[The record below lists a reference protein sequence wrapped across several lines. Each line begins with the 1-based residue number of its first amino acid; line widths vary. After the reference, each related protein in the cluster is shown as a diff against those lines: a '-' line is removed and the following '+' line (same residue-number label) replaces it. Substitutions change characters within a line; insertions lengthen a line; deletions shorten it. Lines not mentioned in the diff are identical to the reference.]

1 MKHMTLSEAFAF
13 YKAKLKNRNWSVS
26 AENADGELVLSL
38 WSHHFSAIGNIIR
51 YVDKVSRWAGPGN
64 KEFRERIEKA
74 YSSGQTVRAV
84 IARTNDES
92 AVETGKDT
100 SKLKKT
106 FSVKKDWFGKV
117 VVWDGD
123 SFEIEFTYWYL
134 GFSSTGLAR
143 E

>member
-1 MKHMTLSEAFAF
+1 MTLTEAFAF
-13 YKAKLKNRNWSVS
+13 YKAKLKNKNWFVS

-38 WSHHFSAIGNIIR
+38 WSHHFSAAGNTIH
-51 YVDKVSRWAGPGN
+51 YVDKVSRWTGPGN
-64 KEFRERIEKA
+64 KEFRERIEKGYA
-74 YSSGQTVRAV
+74 SGQTVRAV

-92 AVETGKDT
+92 AVETGNYA
-100 SKLKKT
+100 SKVKNT

-134 GFSSTGLAR
+134 GFCSTGLGR